1 MATQIPRVP
10 TSQLFSLEGKTVV
23 ATGGT
28 GGLGLEICIALAEA
42 GADIVSIHL
51 PRDPGQ
57 TTLEEGVR
65 KLGRKVIG
73 FECDVGDS
81 KQLRETFDR
90 MWKADVVPDILLNCA
105 GLNRRGPIE
114 DMTDDKIDLVGDG
127 RGRASP
133 WPGAAHAFNLKG
145 AYVAAQEFG
154 QRLIQLG
161 RPGKIINFGSF
172 TSYVAMTNVSAY
184 AATKGGVL
192 QMTKAFTLLDQFPE
206 MEEYIVNR
214 TPAGRWGNP
223 SDLRGTAIFLASP
236 ASDFVTGTSIVVD
249 GGMMFR

>member
-1 MATQIPRVP
+1 MATQTPRVP

-114 DMTDDKIDLVGDG
+114 DMTDDKIDLIFSV
-127 RGRASP
+127 
-133 WPGAAHAFNLKG
+133 NLKG

-154 QRLIQLG
+154 QRLIKLG

-192 QMTKAFTLLDQFPE
+192 QMTKAFSNEWACHGIQ
-206 MEEYIVNR
+206 
-214 TPAGRWGNP
+214 A
-223 SDLRGTAIFLASP
+223 
-236 ASDFVTGTSIVVD
+236 SIVSCSYT
-249 GGMMFR
+249 